1 MGVSKFF
8 RWMSERYP
16 YVLQL
21 VEENRIPQFDNLY
34 LDMNGIIH
42 HCSHPNEGSAHFRIT
57 DQDIY
62 LAIFSYLEHLFAL
75 AKPQKVFFLA
85 VDGVAPR
92 AKMNQQRS
100 RRFKTAKENQELI
113 EKAIRKGEK
122 LPDTTGFDSN
132 CITPGTAFMAR
143 LSEQLKYFINKK
155 VSEDSAWQSVQVIF
169 SGHDVPGE
177 GEHKIMEYIRLSK
190 AQEDYNPNI
199 RHCVYGLDADLIMLA
214 LLSHD
219 PHFCLLRE
227 EVKFS
232 SQKSSSKGLENQKFY
247 LLHISLVRDYLDWEF
262 ASLKT
267 IKSLEYDLERII
279 DDFILLC
286 IFVGNDFLPHLP
298 NLHINEGALGLLF
311 DIYKK
316 VLPEAG
322 GYLNE
327 FGTLHVER
335 LQLILNE
342 LNLHERE
349 NFEHICADSSWIES
363 KRSAHGKNKK
373 KTTNNQLILSE
384 SQRTLLGQ
392 IEEFVRTNL
401 HSPNKFDATLSLP
414 ASYPAKDRKFLRDIA
429 VELSLF
435 ISFDEFNE
443 NDEPLITLAF
453 DPEQQSMGYD
463 PTINSVQDMLEDF
476 QLSNQSTQPGLDR
489 SLDFQVDKVF
499 HKYTQAVQ
507 EPEWNEEDFD
517 KEQEKKFQNALSKW
531 KSQYYSEKM
540 NLDFNDPEQVHKLA
554 YAYTEGLQ
562 WVLHY
567 YYDGV
572 ASWSWFY
579 PYHYSPMISDLSNVA
594 SYKFSYNLGKPF
606 KPFEQLM
613 GVLPELSSAHVP
625 PAFRELMI
633 NSESPIVDLYPREF
647 ETDLNGKKFDWEA
660 IVKIPFIDQD
670 RLLKA
675 MKAHGHKLLDE
686 ERRRNEFGPTWQFR
700 YNPETSM
707 TYPSS
712 LQGFFP
718 DFHNCHSDM
727 TVYDLPT
734 IQGLRLIKGLCKGV
748 LLGKDTVAGFPSL
761 HNLPHTGTLRF
772 HGIKVHQSE
781 SKGETIVIDVQNL
794 YEGTKVEDLANTL
807 LGSRV
812 YVAYPFLREAKVT
825 GISDNLFRYDIDPNS
840 KRCRATPHEDRA
852 LTNWQ
857 RNADGIEYELSKK
870 CGLVIGDVDVIVHAK
885 PIKGLQ
891 RMDDGALVKE
901 YESRD
906 CDYALQ
912 TVVLKVSSVDPRFME
927 QSAKSII
934 EEFPEGSKVFFL
946 GSLLYGAPGQIIGHS
961 KDKLD
966 LRIMSF
972 PTDKEENFAFRS
984 ALRAEGGTK
993 PYVPSHVLCR
1003 RIGISGLT
1011 LSKLTSSIMI
1021 MERSGSDN
1029 KTNIGLSIKFEAKS
1043 QKVLGYTQKTDSGWE
1058 YSFEA
1063 VKLIEEYIARFPEI
1077 IDTIESRGSDIL
1089 RAHEIF
1095 PDSPEARLGELKSWI
1110 KSKGVRDFER
1120 VGLENDSL
1128 DRKMI
1133 SEFEIIV
1140 SRFLSERTPEN
1151 VKQAI
1156 IRGVP
1161 RKAILKPSHAEEI
1174 LGKQSF
1180 DLADR
1185 VTMVSDR
1192 GTVPISSKGVVV
1204 GINDK
1209 LIDVVFDNPFIGGT
1223 SLSNRCEMYRGVSIS
1238 PSTILNLTTPQFCQS
1253 ITGGVP
1259 REKGGRAQPHVAVQS
1274 NETSHVSGTHQQQ
1287 PAYKGR
1293 WQTNAVVA
1301 TSGSPRGGQPVATS
1315 NGRGGPPTRGRG
1327 GWAPEV
1333 LSRNT
1338 TTQPTFRSNVEGPE
1352 PSTMRVNPN
1361 TGPTWRGGGQRNG
1374 NETVHRGGRGGI
1386 HRGPTT
1392 ERIVLQRPPPPSVAP
1407 VAPPPPPTLAPERDN
1422 PSGRGRGS
1430 GAPAS
1435 RGGTG
1440 GPGRGGA
1447 GGPVRGAH
1455 NGHTTTNNGRGGRG
1469 NPGYRGRG
1477 SRGADRGA

>member
-16 YVLQL
+16 FVLQL

-57 DQDIY
+57 EEDIY

-113 EKAIRKGEK
+113 KKAIRKGEK

-132 CITPGTAFMAR
+132 CITPGTPFMAR

-199 RHCVYGLDADLIMLA
+199 RHCVYGLDADLIMLG

-232 SQKSSSKGLENQKFY
+232 AQKSSSKGLENQKFY

-262 ASLKT
+262 ASLRQVKT
-267 IKSLEYDLERII
+267 LDYDLERII

-316 VLPEAG
+316 VLPKAG

-327 FGTLHVER
+327 FGTLHTER
-335 LQLILNE
+335 LQLVLNE
-342 LNLHERE
+342 LILYERE

-363 KRSAHGKNKK
+363 KRSSRSQSKK
-373 KTTNNQLILSE
+373 KAANNHLILSE
-384 SQRTLLGQ
+384 SQRTLLSKTEQ
-392 IEEFVRTNL
+392 FVKSNL
-401 HSPNKFDATLSLP
+401 HSPNKYDASLALP
-414 ASYPAKDRKFLRDIA
+414 ACYPAKDRKFLRDLA
-429 VELSLF
+429 AELNLC

-453 DPEQQSMGYD
+453 DPDQSLPED
-463 PTINSVQDMLEDF
+463 PAVNAVQDMLEDF
-476 QLSNQSTQPGLDR
+476 QLGETTKLDAHLSESKVEEVFKKYNQ
-489 SLDFQVDKVF
+489 
-499 HKYTQAVQ
+499 AAN
-507 EPEWNEEDFD
+507 EPEWNENDFD
-517 KEQEKKFQNALSKW
+517 QEQEKKFQKALSEW
-531 KSQYYSEKM
+531 KSQYYHEKM
-540 NLDFNDPEQVHKLA
+540 NLDFADPEQLHKLA

-594 SYKFSYNLGKPF
+594 PYKFSFNLGQPF

-625 PAFRELMI
+625 PAFRDLMT
-633 NSESPIVDLYPREF
+633 NSESPIIDLYPQEF
-647 ETDLNGKKFDWEA
+647 ETDLNGKKHDWEA
-660 IVKIPFIDQD
+660 IVKISFIDQD

-675 MKAHGHKLLDE
+675 MKAHEHKLLDE

-700 YNPETSM
+700 YNPQTAV

-712 LQGFFP
+712 LPGFFP
-718 DFHNCHSDM
+718 ELHNCHSEM

-734 IQGLRLIKGLCKGV
+734 IQGLRLIKGLCQGV

-761 HNLPHTGTLRF
+761 HNLPHTGTLLF

-781 SKGETIVIDVQNL
+781 SKGETIVLNVPNV

-812 YVAYPFLREAKVT
+812 YVNYPFLREAKVT
-825 GISDNLFRYDIDPNS
+825 ALSDSLFRYELDPHS
-840 KRCRATPHEDRA
+840 QRCRSIPHDERTLAT
-852 LTNWQ
+852 WQ

-891 RMDDGALVKE
+891 RMEDGALVKE
-901 YESRD
+901 YEARD

-927 QSAKSII
+927 QSAKSIT

-946 GSLLYGAPGQIIGHS
+946 GALLYGAPGQVVGHS
-961 KDKLD
+961 KDKLN

-972 PTDKEENFAFRS
+972 PTDNEENFAFRS
-984 ALRAEGGTK
+984 ALRAEGSSK
-993 PYVPSHVLCR
+993 PYIPSHVLCR
-1003 RIGISGLT
+1003 RLGISGLT
-1011 LSKLTSSIMI
+1011 LSKITSSVLVL
-1021 MERSGSDN
+1021 EKPGSDS
-1029 KTNIGLSIKFEAKS
+1029 KTNIGLSMKFEAKG
-1043 QKVLGYTQKTDSGWE
+1043 QKVLGLTKKGETGWE

-1063 VKLIEEYIARFPEI
+1063 IKLIEEYLEQFPEI
-1077 IDTIESRGSDIL
+1077 TQSLETRGHDIL
-1089 RAHEIF
+1089 RAQDIF
-1095 PDSPEARLGELKSWI
+1095 PDEPEARLSAV
-1110 KSKGVRDFER
+1110 KGWMKAKGIRDFDR
-1120 VGLENDSL
+1120 VPLETDSL
-1128 DRKMI
+1128 ERGTI
-1133 SEFEIIV
+1133 ERFEAV
-1140 SRFLSERTPEN
+1140 TAKFLAERTPEN

-1156 IRGVP
+1156 IRNVP
-1161 RKAILKPSHAEEI
+1161 RRAILKPSHAEEQ
-1174 LGKQSF
+1174 LGNQSF
-1180 DLADR
+1180 ELADR
-1185 VTMVSDR
+1185 VAMVSDR
-1192 GTVPISSKGVVV
+1192 GTVPISAKGVVV
-1204 GINDK
+1204 GITDK
-1209 LIDVVFDNPFIGGT
+1209 FIDVVFDAPFIGGT
-1223 SLSNRCEMYRGVSIS
+1223 TLSNRCEMYRGVSIG
-1238 PSTILNLTTPQFCQS
+1238 PSTILNLTTPQYRQS

-1259 REKGGRAQPHVAVQS
+1259 QEKAAVKKHGQPVDTHVAGTQS
-1274 NETSHVSGTHQQQ
+1274 AVR
-1287 PAYKGR
+1287 GR
-1293 WQTNAVVA
+1293 WQTDGALA
-1301 TSGSPRGGQPVATS
+1301 GSNIVRGGPVIAIHS
-1315 NGRGGPPTRGRG
+1315 RGGPPPREQVGRNAVEPGRIHGHPVTR
-1327 GWAPEV
+1327 P
-1333 LSRNT
+1333 
-1338 TTQPTFRSNVEGPE
+1338 VEPPATSGPGAG
-1352 PSTMRVNPN
+1352 PS
-1361 TGPTWRGGGQRNG
+1361 WRGGMGRNG
-1374 NETVHRGGRGGI
+1374 NDAAPTRGKTTGSYRGGPSGHAI
-1386 HRGPTT
+1386 
-1392 ERIVLQRPPPPSVAP
+1392 LARPPPVQPT
-1407 VAPPPPPTLAPERDN
+1407 APPQPGPTPKRDGPSWKERIAVI
-1422 PSGRGRGS
+1422 P
-1430 GAPAS
+1430 PAS
-1435 RGGTG
+1435 RGT
-1440 GPGRGGA
+1440 GRGSN
-1447 GGPVRGAH
+1447 GPPPNGRGNPA
-1455 NGHTTTNNGRGGRG
+1455 GRGGRG
-1469 NPGYRGRG
+1469 RGRG
-1477 SRGADRGA
+1477 ATRG

>member
-1 MGVSKFF
+1 
-8 RWMSERYP
+8 MSERYP
-16 YVLQL
+16 FVLQL

-57 DQDIY
+57 EEDIY

-113 EKAIRKGEK
+113 EKAIRRGEK
-122 LPDTTGFDSN
+122 LPDSTGFDSN
-132 CITPGTAFMAR
+132 CITPGTPFMAR

-199 RHCVYGLDADLIMLA
+199 RHCVYGLDADLIMLG

-232 SQKSSSKGLENQKFY
+232 AQKSSSKGLENQRFY

-262 ASLKT
+262 ASLRKV
-267 IKSLEYDLERII
+267 KDLEYDLERII

-311 DIYKK
+311 DIYKR
-316 VLPEAG
+316 VLPKAG

-327 FGTLHVER
+327 FGTLHTER
-335 LQLILNE
+335 LQLVLNE
-342 LNLHERE
+342 LIVYERE

-363 KRSAHGKNKK
+363 KRSSHGKSKK
-373 KTTNNQLILSE
+373 KATNNPLVLSE
-384 SQRTLLGQ
+384 TQRTLLSK
-392 IEEFVRTNL
+392 IEQFVQSNL
-401 HSPNKFDATLSLP
+401 NSPSKYEATLALP
-414 ASYPAKDRKFLRDIA
+414 ACYPAKDRKFLRDLA
-429 VELSLF
+429 AELNLC

-453 DPEQQSMGYD
+453 DPDQSPPED
-463 PTINSVQDMLEDF
+463 PAINAVQDMLEDF
-476 QLSNQSTQPGLDR
+476 QLGQPAKPETNTAQSK
-489 SLDFQVDKVF
+489 VDEVF
-499 HKYTQAVQ
+499 HKYTQAAK
-507 EPEWNEEDFD
+507 EPEWNEDDFD
-517 KEQEKKFQNALSKW
+517 QEQEQKFQKALSEW
-531 KSQYYSEKM
+531 KSQYYHEKM
-540 NLDFNDPEQVHKLA
+540 NLDFANPDQLHELT

-594 SYKFSYNLGKPF
+594 PYKFSFNLGKPF

-613 GVLPELSSAHVP
+613 GVLPELSSSHVP
-625 PAFRELMI
+625 PAFRDLMV
-633 NSESPIVDLYPREF
+633 NSESPIIDLYPRQF
-647 ETDLNGKKFDWEA
+647 ETDLNGKKHDWEA

-675 MKAHGHKLLDE
+675 MKAHEHKLLDE

-700 YNPETSM
+700 YNPQTSV

-712 LQGFFP
+712 LPGFFP
-718 DFHNCHSDM
+718 ELHNCHSRM

-734 IQGLRLIKGLCKGV
+734 IQGLRLIKGLCQGV

-761 HNLPHTGTLRF
+761 HNLPHTGTLQF

-781 SKGETIVIDVQNL
+781 SKGETIVLDIPNV
-794 YEGTKVEDLANTL
+794 YEGTKIEDLANTL

-812 YVAYPFLREAKVT
+812 YVNYPFLREAKVT
-825 GISDNLFRYDIDPNS
+825 AISDSLFRYELDPHS
-840 KRCRATPHEDRA
+840 QRCRSIPYEDRA
-852 LTNWQ
+852 LAQWQ
-857 RNADGIEYELSKK
+857 RSADGIEYELSKK
-870 CGLVIGDVDVIVHAK
+870 CGMVIGDVDVIVHAK

-891 RMDDGALVKE
+891 RMEDGALVKE
-901 YESRD
+901 FESRD

-912 TVVLKVSSVDPRFME
+912 TIVLQVSSADPRFME
-927 QSAKSII
+927 QSAKSIT
-934 EEFPEGSKVFFL
+934 EEFPLGSKVFFL
-946 GSLLYGAPGQIIGHS
+946 GTLLYGAPGQVVGHS

-984 ALRAEGGTK
+984 ALRAEGGASK

-1003 RIGISGLT
+1003 RLGIGGLT
-1011 LSKLTSSIMI
+1011 LSKITSSIMVL
-1021 MERSGSDN
+1021 EKPGSDN
-1029 KTNIGLSIKFEAKS
+1029 KTNIGLSMKFEAKA
-1043 QKVLGYTQKTDSGWE
+1043 QKVLGLTQKSESGWE

-1063 VKLIEEYIARFPEI
+1063 VKLIEEYLERFPEVPERL
-1077 IDTIESRGSDIL
+1077 ESRGSDLL
-1089 RAHEIF
+1089 RAQDFF
-1095 PDSPEARLGELKSWI
+1095 PEQPEARLAAVKGWI
-1110 KSKGVRDFER
+1110 KSKGVRDFDR
-1120 VGLENDSL
+1120 VGLETDSL
-1128 DRKMI
+1128 ERGTI
-1133 SEFEIIV
+1133 ERFEAIT
-1140 SRFLSERTPEN
+1140 SKFLAERTPEK

-1156 IRGVP
+1156 IRHVP
-1161 RKAILKPSHAEEI
+1161 RRAILKPSHAEEQ
-1174 LGKQSF
+1174 LKNQSF
-1180 DLADR
+1180 ELADR

-1192 GTVPISSKGVVV
+1192 GTVPISAKGVVV
-1204 GINDK
+1204 GITEK
-1209 LIDVVFDNPFIGGT
+1209 LIDVVFDGPFIGGT
-1223 SLSNRCEMYRGVSIS
+1223 TLSNRCEMYRGVSIG
-1238 PSTILNLTTPQFCQS
+1238 PSTILNLTTPQYRQS

-1259 REKGGRAQPHVAVQS
+1259 QEKAAIKQHGPPVEGQVAGAQQ
-1274 NETSHVSGTHQQQ
+1274 GLR
-1287 PAYKGR
+1287 GR
-1293 WQTNAVVA
+1293 WQTGGVA
-1301 TSGSPRGGQPVATS
+1301 GSINNGRGGPAVAS
-1315 NGRGGPPTRGRG
+1315 HPRGGPPTRGSWSGGEQASRG
-1327 GWAPEV
+1327 APEPTRIYGHPS
-1333 LSRNT
+1333 SRPVEEPATSRPANGAGWRSGAGREGAET
-1338 TTQPTFRSNVEGPE
+1338 TS
-1352 PSTMRVNPN
+1352 
-1361 TGPTWRGGGQRNG
+1361 
-1374 NETVHRGGRGGI
+1374 HRGRGSAGTY
-1386 HRGPTT
+1386 RGPS
-1392 ERIVLQRPPPPSVAP
+1392 ERTVLARPPAPSQP
-1407 VAPPPPPTLAPERDN
+1407 VVSPGPAPERDG
-1422 PSGRGRGS
+1422 PSWRGRTAVPPSSSRGGSGRGHPS
-1430 GAPAS
+1430 NNGATP
-1435 RGGTG
+1435 
-1440 GPGRGGA
+1440 PL
-1447 GGPVRGAH
+1447 
-1455 NGHTTTNNGRGGRG
+1455 NGRGS
-1469 NPGYRGRG
+1469 PAPGRG
-1477 SRGADRGA
+1477 SRGRGRPGPTRG